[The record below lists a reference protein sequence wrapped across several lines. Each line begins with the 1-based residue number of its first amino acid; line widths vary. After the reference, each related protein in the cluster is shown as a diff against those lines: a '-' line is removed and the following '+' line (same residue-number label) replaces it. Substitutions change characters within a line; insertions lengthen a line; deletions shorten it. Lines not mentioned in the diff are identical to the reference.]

1 MPRRLLSPKQ
11 TTSLMFRSFLS
22 LLLLLGSATSTH
34 GQCVISNTNAP
45 GSDPTD
51 VEIGQSF
58 TPTCD
63 GELIFVEIY
72 CNEGGTNVAGQL
84 RIYAGS
90 TVTST
95 PIHTQA
101 VPATLVEADSY
112 LHIDLTTPVPAT
124 AFQSLTFEL
133 PMSVE
138 IPFSG
143 GNPYPGGRMFYN
155 GNNASLYA
163 NSDIRF
169 NAYIAS
175 ACTNTAAS
183 FSTEACQR
191 YTAPSGAV
199 YTTGGIIN
207 DVIPNAQGCDSLLT
221 ITVDLTSVDTS
232 VAVTGAV
239 LTVDE
244 SGATYQWIDCATDE
258 AISGAEAQSFE
269 PATAGSYAVDVTVGT
284 CTVRSACVLL
294 LPTAIGARTVPSLVL
309 RPLPA
314 PGFWM
319 IEGGA
324 PTMGT
329 TVFDGAGRS
338 VAHRWMNGV
347 LDLSTAPA
355 GVYVVQAV
363 DANGEVHTGRIAAV
377 NNER

>member
-1 MPRRLLSPKQ
+1 
-11 TTSLMFRSFLS
+11 MFRDIAIA
-22 LLLLLGSATSTH
+22 LLCAMTTTAT

-58 TPTCD
+58 MPTCD

-72 CNEGGTNVAGQL
+72 CNEGGINTAGQL

-101 VPATLVEADSY
+101 LPATLVEADNY
-112 LHIDLTTPVPAT
+112 YHIDLTTPVPVT

-155 GNNASLYA
+155 GNNAALYA

-183 FSTEACQR
+183 FSTEACQE

-199 YTTGGIIN
+199 YTKGGIIN

-232 VAVTGAV
+232 VNVAGAV
-239 LTVDE
+239 LTVGE
-244 SGATYQWIDCATDE
+244 PGASYQWLDCATGE
-258 AISGAEAQSFE
+258 AISGADGQSFE
-269 PATAGSYAVDVTVGT
+269 PTASGSYAVDVTVGT

-294 LPTAIGARTVPSLVL
+294 LPTTTHRHTTPSLVL
-309 RPLPA
+309 HPLRT
-314 PGFWM
+314 PGLWAT
-319 IEGGA
+319 EGDA
-324 PTMGT
+324 PTTGIA
-329 TVFDGAGRS
+329 VFDAAGRS
-338 VAHRWMNGV
+338 VTHRWMNGV
-347 LDLSTAPA
+347 LDLTTAPA
-355 GVYVVQAV
+355 GVYVVQV
-363 DANGEVHTGRIAAV
+363 WDAEGGVRSGRIAVA
-377 NNER
+377 NNAR